1 MKKNKQQKK
10 RNKKYTK
17 KYTTDNRLDMSKGGR
32 VGYQKG
38 KKVRDLNDPTGQTFL
53 DPKDVPNMKVGN
65 QEPRNNTP
73 APPVE
78 NRAAPTT
85 FQQAPVESKRPDV
98 VQPQVTPKQPITPPQ
113 QEKFI
118 ENIDNVA
125 DNIDTTFRQAPTTG
139 KKSNQ
144 MFIDREGDVR
154 PAMSIKDIEDG
165 RIGDERNEPKDPP
178 NGQATIVRQGFIYAW
193 NGFTYVNTNQR
204 ASTDTD
210 TTTDTDT
217 DTTTDTTTDTDTT
230 ETPDE
235 RTPEQKRLDEL
246 AEENKKLQEMVAA
259 YGTTPEVTAQ
269 EKLAQEEKGARIIS
283 TGRDV
288 QEMAQGIMPETI
300 PTIPDPKKIDRADTE
315 ISPEQAAELQM
326 EATKQAQAAK
336 VAAVSPEQVS
346 IIEDVSNAA
355 APEPFN
361 IATIGAEEVAK
372 VPEDAVVE
380 AASGSVSP
388 EVSETLAKAAGVQAV
403 APIDAAEV
411 EILPGALQDRVV
423 GTISPKAK
431 AQAAKV
437 AGTTLAR
444 VTRAK
449 KQLRNAG
456 LSEED
461 IAELGS
467 DPEALE
473 VRLTDFT
480 EEQRGIVEGLPEEAL
495 VSNQIDSLLT
505 GIEDGEIPP
514 WAGPA
519 VASVEAML
527 AQRGM
532 SASTVGRDSL
542 LNAIITSALP
552 IAQANAQAIQTS
564 VSQQK
569 SIEATAALKDA
580 EMAQQTA
587 LFNSQNVFNM
597 DMAQFSAD
605 QQREINNSK
614 FLQTAS
620 LQNATMEQ
628 QGVMQDAVLMAQRNL
643 AEADQNTKLGIENAK
658 AFLAMDI
665 QNLNNEQQASVLKA
679 QQIQQR
685 LLSNQ
690 SAENAALQ
698 FNATS
703 ENQVNQFM
711 TNLKAQTDQF
721 NSTQNNAMAQ
731 FNATAQN
738 AAEARRA
745 GRELE
750 ANKLD
755 AQLATD
761 IDKFN
766 AAQEFAREE
775 FNTRNETAI
784 AQSNVAWRRQANT
797 ADTAAL
803 NAVNQQNAQNAF
815 GLTSSAQNFLWQELR
830 DEADFIFKRWDN
842 DQQRKASLMIAAL
855 GNESGTASDT
865 SWSTNLSAVTKLVQG
880 WLD

>member
-1 MKKNKQQKK
+1 MAKKKKKKYQKK
-10 RNKKYTK
+10 YYTGG
-17 KYTTDNRLDMSKGGR
+17 RVDMSKGGR
-32 VGYQKG
+32 VKYQTGDIVKG
-38 KKVRDLNDPTGQTFL
+38 N
-53 DPKDVPNMKVGN
+53 
-65 QEPRNNTP
+65 
-73 APPVE
+73 PVKQVFDKQKE
-78 NRAAPTT
+78 EDMSIQREDT
-85 FQQAPVESKRPDV
+85 
-98 VQPQVTPKQPITPPQ
+98 PQV
-113 QEKFI
+113 
-118 ENIDNVA
+118 N
-125 DNIDTTFRQAPTTG
+125 R
-139 KKSNQ
+139 S
-144 MFIDREGDVR
+144 
-154 PAMSIKDIEDG
+154 
-165 RIGDERNEPKDPP
+165 
-178 NGQATIVRQGFIYAW
+178 
-193 NGFTYVNTNQR
+193 
-204 ASTDTD
+204 
-210 TTTDTDT
+210 
-217 DTTTDTTTDTDTT
+217 
-230 ETPDE
+230 
-235 RTPEQKRLDEL
+235 
-246 AEENKKLQEMVAA
+246 
-259 YGTTPEVTAQ
+259 PEVTKKTVRTVNPKDKPNQSIKKMSDQPNPRDNMIFAEDRVGERGRGRDQNGGRGRDQNGGGADDAGGTSDTGTDTGTNTNEIPITEKERLEGLSTAYSDAGVKAQ
-269 EKLAQEEKGARIIS
+269 ELEAQKEKGARIIE
-283 TGRDV
+283 TGR
-288 QEMAQGIMPETI
+288 QAQQMAQGIMPENI

-315 ISPEQAAELQM
+315 ITPEQAAELQM
-326 EATKQAQAAK
+326 EATKQAEAAK

-355 APEPFN
+355 APEPFD
-361 IATIGAEEVAK
+361 IATIEAQDVAK
-372 VPEDAVVE
+372 VPETAVVD
-380 AASGSVSP
+380 AASGSLSP
-388 EVSETLAKAAGVQAV
+388 EVSETLAKAAGVQTV
-403 APIDAAEV
+403 APIDSAEV
-411 EILPGALQDRVV
+411 EVLPGALQERVV
-423 GTISPKAK
+423 GTISPEAK

-461 IAELGS
+461 ITELGN
-467 DPEALE
+467 DPESLE

-495 VSNQIDSLLT
+495 VSNQIDSLLS
-505 GIEDGEIPP
+505 GIEEGNIPP
-514 WAGPA
+514 WAAPA

-532 SASTVGRDSL
+532 SASTVGRDAL

-569 SIEATAALKDA
+569 SIEATAALKNA

-587 LFNSQNVFNM
+587 LFNAQNVFQM

-605 QQREINNSK
+605 QQREVNNSK

-628 QGVMQDAVLMAQRNL
+628 QGVMQSAVLMAQRNL

-658 AFLAMDI
+658 AFLAMDM
-665 QNLNNEQQASVLKA
+665 QNLNNEQQASILKS

-690 SAENAALQ
+690 AAENAALQ

-703 ENQVNQFM
+703 QNQVNQFM
-711 TNLKAQTDQF
+711 TSIKAQTDQF
-721 NSTQNNAMAQ
+721 NATQNNAMAQ
-731 FNATAQN
+731 FNVNAKN

-745 GRELE
+745 GRDFE
-750 ANKLD
+750 AARID

-766 AAQEFAREE
+766 AAQDFAREQ
-775 FNTRNETAI
+775 FNVQNETAI

-797 ADTAAL
+797 ADTAAI

-815 GLTSSAQNFLWQELR
+815 GLTASAQNFLWQEVR
-830 DEADFIFKRWDN
+830 DEADFIFRRWDN

-855 GNESGTASDT
+855 GNESGTAKDT
-865 SWSTNLSAVTKLVQG
+865 SWSTNLSAITQLVSG